1 LLRLNYIS
9 FKTNKN
15 HLFYI
20 FSTLYFLGFPYIT
33 SIETGLQSSGE
44 GADQG
49 FEQIF
54 LVTFKSEGK
63 V

>member
-1 LLRLNYIS
+1 
-9 FKTNKN
+9 
-15 HLFYI
+15 
-20 FSTLYFLGFPYIT
+20 LYFLGQPYIT
-33 SIETGLQSSGE
+33 SIETGLQNSGE

-63 V
+63 VWLG